1 MIDLLRAFH
10 FRRVVR
16 EVLVDGEVETKAP
29 SLVHSF
35 VGLNCQGKIED
46 VVGVGERG
54 FHCASEG
61 AFKFGEVWEG
71 GEDQLRY
78 LTE

>member
-10 FRRVVR
+10 FRRVVW
-16 EVLVDGEVETKAP
+16 EVLVDGEVEMKAP

-35 VGLNCQGKIED
+35 VGLNCEGEVED

-54 FHCASEG
+54 FHCASEC
-61 AFKFGEVWEG
+61 ALKFCKVWE
-71 GEDQLRY
+71 
-78 LTE
+78 